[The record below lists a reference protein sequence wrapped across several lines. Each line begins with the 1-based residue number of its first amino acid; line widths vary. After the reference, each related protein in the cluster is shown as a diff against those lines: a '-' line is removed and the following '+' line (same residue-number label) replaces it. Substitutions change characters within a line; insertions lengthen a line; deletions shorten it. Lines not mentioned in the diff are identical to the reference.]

1 MIVSSVTAFHLFN
14 NLLCQHLATLYSLHF
29 HDFVEDSARKSNAA
43 KNVPRTSASHPKYI
57 RVGKMLPVHDS
68 DRCCLSQEH
77 LVMWGCLKRLSSCQE
92 ELFFF
97 YWGLMHKP
105 SNSWRWPD
113 TGVTDGEIP
122 SWTRWTSCFW
132 MYISPATDIP
142 DVNLAVT
149 GSLAWQRLGS
159 FTCLSHA

>member
-97 YWGLMHKP
+97 
-105 SNSWRWPD
+105 
-113 TGVTDGEIP
+113 TGVWCTNHQIADADQTLASQTERSHPGHVGRAAFECI
-122 SWTRWTSCFW
+122 FHQQL
-132 MYISPATDIP
+132 ISQTLI
-142 DVNLAVT
+142 
-149 GSLAWQRLGS
+149 WQWQGVWHDS
-159 FTCLSHA
+159 V